1 VKQKENIFEELNKM
15 RSLIH
20 TKPGV
25 VISEQIILSERN
37 TVAGT
42 DDDLDSISQLLNSP
56 IDTTGKQINSVAPSF
71 SNSKSVIFKS
81 PDNSTYVF
89 FRFKPGGYWS
99 PQNFVL
105 KINGQQKTFGT
116 FDLQNIYFK
125 DPKTAESQWGK
136 DSGFNTIVP
145 IESIKGSGA
154 PTAVDTSKVEEM
166 WKNPNVSCV
175 TTQPDAK
182 KVTLNNGSIGY
193 RIGTALYYSNGRKQM
208 SSNQPMTNY
217 SCSTE
222 FKSGTSNNSSGGNRG
237 SSNVISDYAKEV
249 QTSLGVTP
257 TGKISD
263 ADLDEIL
270 KKLGGTEVSG
280 EVSQQTQSIPM
291 DANGQP
297 DLDKILASL

>member
-166 WKNPNVSCV
+166 WKGSKVSCV
-175 TTQPDAK
+175 KTQPGIRPSK
-182 KVTLNNGSIGY
+182 IKNGSTVYVLGKVV
-193 RIGTALYYSNGRKQM
+193 YYANGRKKLADGTM
-208 SSNQPMTNY
+208 ANY
-217 SCSTE
+217 NCSTE
-222 FKSGTSNNSSGGNRG
+222 FKSRATSNAGGRA
-237 SSNVISDYAKEV
+237 NVISDYAKEV